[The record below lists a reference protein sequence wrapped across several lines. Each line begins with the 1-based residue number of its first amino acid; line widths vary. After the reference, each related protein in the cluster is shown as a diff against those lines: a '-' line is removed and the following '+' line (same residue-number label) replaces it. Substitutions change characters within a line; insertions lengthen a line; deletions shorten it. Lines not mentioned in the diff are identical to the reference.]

1 MEPPAGAD
9 TTPLTIL
16 TGFLGAGKTT
26 LLNRILNGDH
36 GLRVA
41 VLVND
46 FGAINIDSELIV
58 GVEDDV
64 MSLANGCV
72 CCTIRDDL
80 VETVLETINRPEA
93 PEYILLEAS
102 GVADP
107 GGISM
112 TFMDDG
118 LRDRIRLDSVTCVVD
133 AEQVFAHQEYPAV
146 EMLKLKQIGFADM
159 MVLNK
164 VDLAG
169 PEQVQK
175 VRDWVNGQF
184 NRLRIVEANH
194 CDAPLEVLLSVG
206 RFDPSQFDSDAS
218 RITQHGQAC
227 NDSDCTHEDH
237 EHDHSHTF
245 STWSYET
252 DEPLDLDALRE
263 MIKRKLPGSVYRCK
277 GFVHTTQEPGR
288 RALVQ
293 CVGRRTDVTLDDDW
307 GEQAPRTRIVAIG
320 APEAIDADVLQ
331 DLFDGCRAQSVAA
344 G

>member
-1 MEPPAGAD
+1 MIDQPSV
-9 TTPLTIL
+9 PLTIL
-16 TGFLGAGKTT
+16 TGFLGSGKTT

-58 GVEDDV
+58 GVEDNV

-80 VETVLETINRPEA
+80 VETVLETIDRPEA

-107 GGISM
+107 GGITM
-112 TFMDDG
+112 TFLDDG

-133 AEQVFAHQEYPAV
+133 AEQVFAHQQYPAV

-169 PEQVQK
+169 PEQVRK
-175 VRDWVNGQF
+175 VRDWVNSQF

-206 RFDPSQFDSDAS
+206 RFDPSQLEFDAS
-218 RITQHGQAC
+218 EIAKHARHS
-227 NDSDCTHEDH
+227 NDADCTHEDH
-237 EHDHSHTF
+237 EPDHSHAF

-252 DEPLDLDALRE
+252 DKPLDLNALRE
-263 MIKRKLPGSVYRCK
+263 MIKRKLPGSMYRCK

-293 CVGRRTDVTLDDDW
+293 CVGRRTDVTLDDEW
-307 GEQAPRTRIVAIG
+307 GEHTPRTRMVAIG
-320 APEAIDADVLQ
+320 APDAIEADTLQ
-331 DLFDGCRAQSVAA
+331 ELFDGCLAESVAA
-344 G
+344 D